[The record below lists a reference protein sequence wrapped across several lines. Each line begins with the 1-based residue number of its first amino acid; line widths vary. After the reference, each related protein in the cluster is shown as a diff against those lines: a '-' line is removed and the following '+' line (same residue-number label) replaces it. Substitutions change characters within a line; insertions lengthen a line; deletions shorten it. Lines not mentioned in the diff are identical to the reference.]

1 MMKVMKM
8 MDLKKTFLLSLT
20 LVTVSTVSI
29 RSAEHSVRERR
40 QVSNGGLLTD
50 NEDGFSIKSFIKQLY
65 PDRVKSVSLNT
76 ESYFLTLKQDIFIL
90 SCLSIFVSKDGDVF
104 ETNWNRMKLYN
115 CNYKCSS
122 FLTF

>member
-65 PDRVKSVSLNT
+65 PDRVKSVR
-76 ESYFLTLKQDIFIL
+76 EDIKKKNCRFGEIVTIGGEGVRKRD
-90 SCLSIFVSKDGDVF
+90 CFVK
-104 ETNWNRMKLYN
+104 N
-115 CNYKCSS
+115 
-122 FLTF
+122 

>member
-76 ESYFLTLKQDIFIL
+76 ESYFE
-90 SCLSIFVSKDGDVF
+90 SA
-104 ETNWNRMKLYN
+104 
-115 CNYKCSS
+115 
-122 FLTF
+122 

>member
-1 MMKVMKM
+1 MKVMKM

-65 PDRVKSVSLNT
+65 PDRVKSVR
-76 ESYFLTLKQDIFIL
+76 EDI
-90 SCLSIFVSKDGDVF
+90 K
-104 ETNWNRMKLYN
+104 KKN
-115 CNYKCSS
+115 CRFGEIVTIGGEGVRKIIQFSS
-122 FLTF
+122 FTNDEKHGRGGSQSNISLLHRTQL